1 MDCPHGS
8 ALEYYWLEC
17 LPAHAVSVSSL
28 VSYMCAMRR
37 PPIRGQFMTAN
48 DCTRYCYACNRRLV
62 NHLHRG
68 CLTVVLRNCT
78 RVSKELSFLITC
90 SFNDF
95 NNESCDRYSLCF
107 SMDDHTHWQR
117 WVCTNTNSYWRVTER
132 TITTVFTKLKF
143 MLGCTYIGAHEYPW
157 PRPWLNCIELDTF
170 GYTPMPF
177 LSIGS
182 RCFCS
187 SQMLFRKICLI
198 VQLSE

>member
-1 MDCPHGS
+1 VDCPHGS

-95 NNESCDRYSLCF
+95 NNESCDRYSLF
-107 SMDDHTHWQR
+107 FFVDDHTHWQR
-117 WVCTNTNSYWRVTER
+117 WACFLL
-132 TITTVFTKLKF
+132 IQL
-143 MLGCTYIGAHEYPW
+143 LGCHIEINACLVDVWEQSQYYCRHKTLSLCT
-157 PRPWLNCIELDTF
+157 WLSMT
-170 GYTPMPF
+170 TT
-177 LSIGS
+177 
-182 RCFCS
+182 
-187 SQMLFRKICLI
+187 LI
-198 VQLSE
+198 